1 MKSIFQKILGTQP
14 PAALPEPA
22 YRKSFSQHGEDL
34 LVEYVMRLLH
44 IERPF
49 FIDIGAHHPYVL
61 SNTYLMY
68 LQGARGINV
77 EPDPSLLEAFAQ
89 YRPEDIN
96 LQCGVR
102 FNEITEADLYLMSAP
117 VLNTFS
123 REEAEHVAE
132 YGTYKILGK
141 VKVPLLSLQEII
153 TAHCPDGVVDF
164 MSIDVEGLDWEII
177 QYNQL
182 DVIRPKVLCV
192 ETMQYS
198 EDSSGRKQH
207 TLIQYLQEKEYLLY
221 ADTHLNSIFVD
232 KKVWEAR

>member
-1 MKSIFQKILGTQP
+1 LGTQP
-14 PAALPEPA
+14 TASLPEPA

-34 LVEYVMRLLH
+34 LVEHLMRILH

-61 SNTYLMY
+61 SNTYLLY
-68 LQGARGINV
+68 LQGARGINI

-89 YRPEDIN
+89 HRPEDIN
-96 LQCGVR
+96 LQCGVQ
-102 FNEITEADLYLMSAP
+102 FDEKTEADLYIMSTP

-123 REEAEHVAE
+123 RQEAEHVAE
-132 YGTYKILGK
+132 YGTYKISSK
-141 VKVPLLSLQEII
+141 VKVPLLSLQQII
-153 TAHCPDGVVDF
+153 DAHCPAGVVDF

-177 QYNQL
+177 QFNQL

-198 EDSSGRKQH
+198 EDNSGRKQH
-207 TLIQYLQEKEYLLY
+207 TLIQYLQDTGYLLY